1 MSTTQV
7 QQTEQL
13 RLKAVLPDGWQADL
27 ERDGYCVVKGAVP
40 RERADRYVD
49 RLHSWLEGL

>member
-1 MSTTQV
+1 MITTQV

-40 RERADRYVD
+40 QERADRYVD